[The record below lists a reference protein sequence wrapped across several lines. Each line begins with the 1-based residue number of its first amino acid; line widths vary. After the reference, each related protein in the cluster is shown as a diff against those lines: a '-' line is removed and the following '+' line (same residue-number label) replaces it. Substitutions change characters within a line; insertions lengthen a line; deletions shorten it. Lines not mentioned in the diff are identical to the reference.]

1 MPKKTKDK
9 VSCMK
14 KILLGVLA
22 SLLFCVPA
30 FAHPLITVYVDGIRV
45 KFDQP
50 PIIQY
55 DRTLVPMRKIFEALD
70 ADVFWDEPSQTVTA
84 VYGTDVFL
92 FRIGEAGLYKNGT
105 LVYTM
110 DVPAQII
117 NDRTLVPLRAVAESL
132 GAEVEWYGLS
142 YVIDIISAGNKPQL
156 PSTGGQETPMKGGYS
171 QTVQAPDGTVVLN
184 VDLRCDEV
192 NTGAGASAING
203 AMANETFGQGQAFLR
218 AYSEKALQEYA
229 KNPNDFRAYYYMGTY
244 ALTRNTNGYASFLAS
259 VSSYDGKEEGVTYF
273 SHTYNLSSGKE
284 CALSDLVSDSRA
296 DLEYLWQMSF
306 AALIQMDPD
315 AFYPN
320 AESRLEKNLDK
331 VDFYLTENGI
341 VFYLSP
347 GIIAPP
353 ETGAVSFEITYQF
366 N

>member
-22 SLLFCVPA
+22 ALLFCVPA
-30 FAHPLITVYVDGIRV
+30 FAHPLITVYVDGIRLS
-45 KFDQP
+45 FDQA
-50 PIIQY
+50 PIIQD

-70 ADVFWDEPSQTVTA
+70 AEVFWDEPNQSVTA
-84 VYGTDVFL
+84 VHGTDVIL
-92 FRIGEAGLYKNGT
+92 FHIGQAGLYKNGQLT
-105 LVYTM
+105 YTM
-110 DVPAQII
+110 SVPAQII
-117 NDRTLVPLRAVAESL
+117 NDRTMVPLRAVAESL
-132 GAEVEWYGLS
+132 GAEVGWDGVN
-142 YVIDIISAGNKPQL
+142 YVVDITSAGNTPQL
-156 PSTGGQETPMKGGYS
+156 PSTGGQETPMKGGYA
-171 QTVQAPDGTVVLN
+171 QTVKAPDGTVVLN

-203 AMANETFGQGQAFLR
+203 AMANETFGQGQAFLQ

-244 ALTRNTNGYASFLAS
+244 ALTRETNGYASFLAS

-284 CALSDLVSDSRA
+284 CALSDLVSDSQA

-315 AFYPN
+315 AFYSN

>member
-9 VSCMK
+9 VSYMK
-14 KILLGVLA
+14 KVLLGVLA
-22 SLLFCVPA
+22 SLLLCVPA
-30 FAHPLITVYVDGIRV
+30 FAHPPITVYVDGE
-45 KFDQP
+45 KLNFDQP
-50 PIIQY
+50 PIIQN

-70 ADVFWDEPSQTVTA
+70 ADVFWDEPSQSVTA
-84 VYGTDVFL
+84 VHGTDVIL
-92 FRIGEAGLYKNGT
+92 FRIGQAALYKNGQ

-110 DVPAQII
+110 SVPAQII

-132 GAEVEWYGLS
+132 GAEVGWDGIN
-142 YVIDIISAGNKPQL
+142 YVIDITSSGNTPQL
-156 PSTGGQETPMKGGYS
+156 PSTGGQETPMKGGYAK
-171 QTVQAPDGTVVLN
+171 TVQAPDGTIVLN

-192 NTGAGASAING
+192 TAGAGATAING
-203 AMANETFGQGQAFLR
+203 AMANETFGQGQAFLQ
-218 AYSEKALQEYA
+218 AYEKKALAEYE

-244 ALTRNTNGYASFLAS
+244 ALTRNANGYASFLAS
-259 VSSYDGKEEGVTYF
+259 VSSYDGEEEGVTYF
-273 SHTYNLSSGKE
+273 SHTYHLSSGKE
-284 CALSDLVSDSRA
+284 CALSDLVSDSRE

-306 AALIQMDPD
+306 TALIQTDPD
-315 AFYPN
+315 AFYRN

-341 VFYLSP
+341 AFYLSP

-366 N
+366 